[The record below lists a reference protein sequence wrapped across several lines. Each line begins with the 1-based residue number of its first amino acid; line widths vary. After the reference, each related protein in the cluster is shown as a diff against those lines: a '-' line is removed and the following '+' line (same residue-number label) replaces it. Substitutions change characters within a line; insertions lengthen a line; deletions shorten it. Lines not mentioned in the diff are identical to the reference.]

1 MHPPHP
7 DEPSHFNATAHWRS
21 LQDAIRTSWPNRH
34 GRSSDVATLVGCSG
48 GADSVALIRLLAE
61 LWAEDSAAINTTEP
75 NRTRVTA
82 PLIVAH
88 CNHGLRGKESDADEA
103 FVREL
108 CQQLQL
114 PCVTHSVRQP
124 NETAAS
130 RPASDE
136 RTLRQIRRE
145 FFQQTA
151 QQHGCRYVALAHSAD
166 DQAETMLHHFIRGT
180 GPLGLAGI
188 AETSDLDTDLVVRR
202 PLLQVRRET
211 LRAGLREIGQPWRED
226 ASNQLTHYTRNWLRH
241 DVLPLI
247 EDRYPTAV
255 EAIHR
260 AAQLQRETNEMMRRL
275 AHRWLEM
282 HTELGENQWI
292 VHTRRLAT
300 PTQAHSHNREV
311 ATIQDWMTE
320 RPIIVTASQLAWD
333 QLGWPRGSMTMEHW
347 QRLAMLACAATMTP
361 PPSDSINHTG
371 PFPGGI
377 FLDQQMDC
385 LVLRCPS
392 PAN

>member
-1 MHPPHP
+1 MHSPPP

-21 LQDAIRTSWPNRH
+21 LQDAIRRSWPNRH

-61 LWAEDSAAINTTEP
+61 LWAEDSAAIHTREP
-75 NRTRVTA
+75 NRARVTA

-88 CNHGLRGKESDADEA
+88 CNHGLRGEESDADEA

-114 PCVTHSVRQP
+114 PCLTHSVCVP
-124 NETAAS
+124 NETDAS
-130 RPASDE
+130 PPANDE
-136 RTLRQIRRE
+136 GTLRQIRRK

-211 LRAGLREIGQPWRED
+211 LRAGLREIGQTWRED

-247 EDRYPTAV
+247 EDRYPTAI
-255 EAIHR
+255 EAMHR
-260 AAQLQRETNEMMRRL
+260 AARLQRETNEMLRRL
-275 AHRWLEM
+275 ADQWLE
-282 HTELGENQWI
+282 TYSGFADDQWI
-292 VHTRRLAT
+292 IHTRRLANS
-300 PTQAHSHNREV
+300 TQAKVPSDEV
-311 ATIQDWMTE
+311 ATTHDWTTE

-333 QLGWPRGSMTMEHW
+333 RLGWPRGAMTMEHW
-347 QRLAMLACAATMTP
+347 QRLAQLATAATTTFPATDTSM
-361 PPSDSINHTG
+361 HRG

-377 FLDQQMDC
+377 TLRLQPDC
-385 LVLRCPS
+385 LVLRRQ
-392 PAN
+392 